1 MASVFWSGHTLIWLI
16 WPVITR
22 ACHHRPGTTAVHGSD
37 DIYHSISFAIRAMD
51 VQEIS
56 TTPPPPFSYFN
67 ETWSPFCLLFRS
79 SSDNTNFSNW
89 SMRQLETTVARIQLG
104 TLGLFMLIVFLFQYK
119 WKHTIHVYFVA
130 NVVSLA
136 WVILLVVLPSVQFR
150 RSRNALRWVLY
161 VNMVLT
167 KGLLFFAPITPI
179 MLCAEMILALCSLYL
194 CGFPF
199 RELLPFHFVAITAST
214 LCVAQD
220 ATLDSAFPTA
230 FGNILVYLIVAFVG
244 WDRETLLKKMFV
256 GTAGGENQNSLLVKN
271 QKNAAHDIRNALF
284 EVISLVEMAKM
295 NALSAM
301 IPSESKALGP
311 GPHADAQANRFNT
324 CIQNTACS
332 ITGGVKTIE
341 GDEGD
346 EGGEG
351 DERYKG
357 NRWNRKDD
365 QEGGNGTTGTVKVT
379 NQDDNGNNISRYGVY
394 NVESKD
400 NTQMDVLSLR
410 VQDVT
415 SRIMHRLDA
424 SLRDGDAVVHN
435 DMTRLNPHIKSCNLR
450 SIMEQDLVLDDL
462 VVLTVSEDF
471 PSTIETDVPWMRTI
485 VQNLVHNAKKHGP
498 VGGRIDV
505 RMTSLNDEASIEV
518 SDQGKGVDPARAR

>member
-1 MASVFWSGHTLIWLI
+1 
-16 WPVITR
+16 
-22 ACHHRPGTTAVHGSD
+22 
-37 DIYHSISFAIRAMD
+37 
-51 VQEIS
+51 
-56 TTPPPPFSYFN
+56 
-67 ETWSPFCLLFRS
+67 
-79 SSDNTNFSNW
+79 
-89 SMRQLETTVARIQLG
+89 MRQLETTVARIQLG
-104 TLGLFMLIVFLFQYK
+104 TLGLFMLIVFLFQYIYTTP
-119 WKHTIHVYFVA
+119 HTHNHLIPGLVYFVA
-130 NVVSLA
+130 NIVSLA

-167 KGLLFFAPITPI
+167 KGLLFFASTPI
-179 MLCAEMILALCSLYL
+179 MLGAEMILALCILYL

-256 GTAGGENQNSLLVKN
+256 GTAGGKNQNSLLVKN

-301 IPSESKALGP
+301 IPSESKALGL

-341 GDEGD
+341 RDEGG

-400 NTQMDVLSLR
+400 NSSQQPLPSQMDVLSLR

-435 DMTRLNPHIKSCNLR
+435 DMTRLNPHVKSCNLR

>member
-1 MASVFWSGHTLIWLI
+1 MDTMDNA
-16 WPVITR
+16 PR
-22 ACHHRPGTTAVHGSD
+22 TTC
-37 DIYHSISFAIRAMD
+37 
-51 VQEIS
+51 

-89 SMRQLETTVARIQLG
+89 SMRQMETTVARVQVA
-104 TLGLFMLIVFLFQYK
+104 TLGWFMLIVFVVQYIYTTP
-119 WKHTIHVYFVA
+119 HTHNHLIPGHVYFIA

-136 WVILLVVLPSVQFR
+136 WVLLLVVLPSVQFR

-161 VNMVLT
+161 VNMLT
-167 KGLLFFAPITPI
+167 KLGLLFFASTPI
-179 MLCAEMILALCSLYL
+179 MLYAEMILALCILYL
-194 CGFPF
+194 CGFLF
-199 RELLPFHFVAITAST
+199 RELLPFHILAITAST
-214 LCVAQD
+214 LSVARD

-230 FGNILVYLIVAFVG
+230 FGSILVYLVVAFFG
-244 WDRETLLKKMFV
+244 WDRETLFKKMFV

-301 IPSESKALGP
+301 IPSESKSLGP
-311 GPHADAQANRFNT
+311 GPHAEAQANRFNI
-324 CIQNTACS
+324 CIQNTAVS
-332 ITGGVKTIE
+332 ITSSVSVKTNEGNE
-341 GDEGD
+341 GDEGNN
-346 EGGEG
+346 GNN
-351 DERYKG
+351 G

-365 QEGGNGTTGTVKVT
+365 QEGGNGTTGSVKVI
-379 NQDDNGNNISRYGVY
+379 NQDDRGN

-400 NTQMDVLSLR
+400 NISQQPLPSQMDVLSIR

-435 DMTRLNPHIKSCNLR
+435 DDLRLNPHVNHCNLR

-471 PSTIETDVPWMRTI
+471 PSTIETDVAWMRTI

-498 VGGRIDV
+498 AGGRIDV
-505 RMTSLNDEASIEV
+505 RMKSLNGEASIEV
-518 SDQGKGVDPARAR
+518 ADQGKGVDPARAR